1 MLYQTFI
8 IRIDEWA
15 AAGYPVHA
23 FSDDFGEAKGRF
35 CPDSITEE
43 LLQDMEDLAQGRTD
57 HELLVRIGLKFYKA
71 LFHDEV
77 ESIFQKSCGKVE
89 LTKNLGLRLQ
99 LRIEPPELRVYPW
112 ELLYSP
118 LMQEFLCIQVSYP
131 LVRYFELPR
140 TSSPLQ
146 CKLPLRLLV
155 AIPNI
160 PEGYAEFD
168 VAKEKQLLSEA
179 LVKCANSVTVDYLQ
193 GESGVT
199 LSDISDALMEKQY
212 HCFHFIGHGEFQDD
226 KGYLLFNDQ
235 QGNAD
240 AVDDRRFASLFRNHE
255 DMRLIVLNSCKGA
268 ALSATEP
275 LVGMAPKLLAAG
287 VPAVIAMHYAIYDD
301 VAKLF
306 AREFYRSLF
315 RGDNQGRVEY
325 AISFARS
332 RLEAEYPNERAVA
345 TPVLYMHAKDGI
357 LFHSYSGNKAK
368 DLYLSTNAFDT
379 SSIVE
384 QGLNEAYAQ
393 AQTQAATGDQQ
404 ARLDSLNIAQD
415 LQRLKARI
423 RLSRYLIVSSSM
435 IILLILMFSWTRLF
449 DIFGGDT
456 MAESMV
462 MWMADVVSETEFSE
476 ALLIVPVTKE
486 SIAHLKKTG
495 FDSSWRQQ
503 HAQLIRKLAD
513 AGASV
518 ISFDLFFK
526 RPSKFDAKLMQAI
539 AYAEQKGTA
548 VIAGIGRAEDID
560 LFPQFYKPLHSAQ
573 HVGSLCIG
581 DKKGYAFIM
590 PLWTKKMGTEQAWPS
605 LALATWSAYQQKNQ
619 KFLSPLQ
626 HTIFK
631 SGSQFKSGSRRA
643 KPESITVY
651 GVNIYTDEHP
661 ECNFIDPQDQV
672 AELIIDLSPLEQLH
686 NPAVRMP
693 YHQVLDSS
701 KNELTK
707 IVKDRIIL
715 IGTETE
721 KDWVNNVFRG
731 LSPSENRSG
740 LELQAD
746 ALNTLL
752 QGISIRPLGIV
763 GEFLLI
769 ILMGA
774 IGSLLVYCLPLQ
786 RRYWRIGLLLVSIIA
801 YLSIALNVYINHRI
815 LLNMLYHISVLLLAY
830 YIAVKLKRMV
840 KV

>member
-8 IRIDEWA
+8 IRIDERA

-35 CPDSITEE
+35 CPDSISEE
-43 LLQDMEDLAQGRTD
+43 LLQDMEELAQGRTD
-57 HELLVRIGLKFYKA
+57 HELLVGIGLKFYKA

-77 ESIFQKSCGKVE
+77 ESIFQKSCGKAE

-118 LMQEFLCIQVSYP
+118 LMQEFLCIQVCYP
-131 LVRYFELPR
+131 LVRYFELPH

-160 PEGYAEFD
+160 PEGYAEFN
-168 VAKEKQLLSEA
+168 VTKEKQLLAEA
-179 LVKCANSVTVDYLQ
+179 LSKCDNSVIVDYLQ

-199 LSDISDALMEKQY
+199 LSDISDALTDKHY

-240 AVDDRRFASLFRNHE
+240 AVDDKRFASLFRNHE

-268 ALSATEP
+268 ALSDTEP

-287 VPAVIAMHYAIYDD
+287 IPAVIAMHYAIYDD

-325 AISFARS
+325 AISFARN
-332 RLEAEYPNERAVA
+332 RLETEYPNERAVA
-345 TPVLYMHAKDGI
+345 SPVLYMHAKDGI

-368 DLYLSTNAFDT
+368 DLYLSKDAFDT
-379 SSIVE
+379 SSIVV

-393 AQTQAATGDQQ
+393 AQTLAATGDQQ
-404 ARLDSLNIAQD
+404 ARLDSQNIAQD
-415 LQRLKARI
+415 LQRLRARI
-423 RLSRYLIVSSSM
+423 RLSRYLIVSSSV

-449 DIFGGDT
+449 DIFSGDT

-476 ALLIVPVTKE
+476 ALLIVPITKE

-495 FDSSWRQQ
+495 FDSSWRRQ

-526 RPSKFDAKLMQAI
+526 RPSKFDAKLMQAV
-539 AYAEQKGTA
+539 AYAEQKRTA

-560 LFPQFYKPLHSAQ
+560 LFPQFYKRLHLSQ
-573 HVGSLCIG
+573 RVGSLCIG
-581 DKKGYAFIM
+581 DKKGYAYIM
-590 PLWTKKMGTEQAWPS
+590 PLWTKKIGKEQVWPS
-605 LALATWSAYQQKNQ
+605 LALATWATYLQKDQ
-619 KFLSPLQ
+619 KSLPPVQ
-626 HTIFK
+626 HIIF
-631 SGSQFKSGSRRA
+631 QTDPQRA
-643 KPESITVY
+643 KPESIIAY
-651 GVNIYTDEHP
+651 SVNTYTEEHP

-672 AELIIDLSPLEQLH
+672 AELVIDLTPLDQLH
-686 NPAVRMP
+686 KPASRMP
-693 YHQVLDSS
+693 YHQVLGSN
-701 KNELTK
+701 KNELSK

-715 IGTETE
+715 VGTETE
-721 KDWVNNVFRG
+721 KDWVKNVFRG

-746 ALNTLL
+746 AINTLL
-752 QGISIRPLGIV
+752 QGITIRPLGIV
-763 GEFLLI
+763 SEFLLI
-769 ILMGA
+769 MLMGA

-801 YLSIALNVYINHRI
+801 YLSIALDVYINQRI

-830 YIAVKLKRMV
+830 YFAVKLKKMV
-840 KV
+840 MV